1 MCADSCQSLEDFFNI
16 RYIFFCNLAHAENG
30 ADIDLQTTEA
40 GRTVFHMVLAAEV
53 TDKRLI
59 ERMVERGA
67 LVRREKLVLVEN
79 FHLYSYV
86 DVCFF
91 LFVRKISP
99 NGLKHRSYF
108 L

>member
-1 MCADSCQSLEDFFNI
+1 MQTAARVLKTSLTSDT
-16 RYIFFCNLAHAENG
+16 FFCNLANAENG

-67 LVRREKLVLVEN
+67 LVRKEKLVLVEI
-79 FHLYSYV
+79 FI
-86 DVCFF
+86 FTAT
-91 LFVRKISP
+91 
-99 NGLKHRSYF
+99 
-108 L
+108 